1 MGELPTVKPP
11 ALDDFT
17 PSPSNSSLAGFT
29 LFFELAD
36 PCPWVRMLY

>member
-11 ALDDFT
+11 ALGNFT

-36 PCPWVRMLY
+36 PRPRVKMRY